1 MNKLKL
7 ITSILLFNFL
17 LLFLPSFVFATT
29 STAES
34 ECSAVKNNHNAYTAC
49 TKEKDSSVCK
59 PWYSSYVKDFRQCD
73 TKNATA
79 YEQCYKGVN
88 SSANSVLSSL
98 SKAKSSYKDQ
108 SACLSSARSYVSTSR
123 STSIKKEE
131 DANKKPTSGEYPEYE
146 INYKD
151 SPCAN
156 EGIANA
162 VKVVG
167 KIISIIQIVVPI
179 LLVIMAMV
187 DITKSIV
194 SGDDAKSRKNIT
206 TLIKRLISAVIIFFV
221 IAIIKLVCQ
230 LVGDDSFDSCL
241 SLIAK
246 PW

>member
-1 MNKLKL
+1 MKGGFSYELKL

-98 SKAKSSYKDQ
+98 SKAKSS
-108 SACLSSARSYVSTSR
+108 
-123 STSIKKEE
+123 
-131 DANKKPTSGEYPEYE
+131 
-146 INYKD
+146 D

>member
-1 MNKLKL
+1 MKGGFSYELKL

-98 SKAKSSYKDQ
+98 SKAKSSY
-108 SACLSSARSYVSTSR
+108 R
-123 STSIKKEE
+123 
-131 DANKKPTSGEYPEYE
+131 
-146 INYKD
+146 
-151 SPCAN
+151 PCAN